1 MNWTKEQEQALI
13 RCYPECT
20 MEELVILLDMPAH
33 AIRNKAA
40 KLKLK
45 KKRRI
50 TYAYQEPTR

>member
-45 KKRRI
+45 KNEEDRKSVV
-50 TYAYQEPTR
+50 